1 VVGGK
6 TGKCYN
12 YAIRLSAEVGPCEGE
27 FLSPSCLFSP
37 LFLEG
42 NFPKSSIW
50 VTESIYA
57 VQPVRR
63 IARENSP
70 FWLINWEMR
79 G

>member
-12 YAIRLSAEVGPCEGE
+12 YAIRLSAEVGPCEGG

-42 NFPKSSIW
+42 NFPNLVSGLQKVSTQYSQFAELRAK
-50 VTESIYA
+50 T
-57 VQPVRR
+57 RH
-63 IARENSP
+63 
-70 FWLINWEMR
+70 FGL
-79 G
+79 